1 MEKVRDSIEIGKRL
15 RELRNHFGL
24 KQEELADQI
33 KVHQSSIALFE
44 SGKRYLKDIYVKL
57 ICDEFGCDRNWLLY
71 GDGAMI
77 TGKDYISIDEYA
89 RIYKLSPLERDIVS
103 NFMELNKETKKASF
117 ESFVMRLL
125 EYNQKAK

>member
-1 MEKVRDSIEIGKRL
+1 MEITRDSVEIGKRL
-15 RELRNHFGL
+15 REVRTHFGL

-57 ICDEFGCDRNWLLY
+57 LCDEFGVGRDWLLY
-71 GDGAMI
+71 GDGPMI
-77 TGKDYISIDEYA
+77 TGKEYISIDEYA
-89 RIYKLSPLERDIVS
+89 RVYKLSRLERDIVS
-103 NFMELNKETKKASF
+103 NFMELNKDTKKASF